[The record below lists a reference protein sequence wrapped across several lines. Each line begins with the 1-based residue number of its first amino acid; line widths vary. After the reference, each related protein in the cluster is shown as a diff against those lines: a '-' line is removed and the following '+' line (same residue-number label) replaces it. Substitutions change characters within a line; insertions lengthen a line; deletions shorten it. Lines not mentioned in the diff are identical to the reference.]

1 MKTLIFDFET
11 GGLDFKKFSPLSI
24 AAVVS
29 NIDTGEILEEF
40 STLIKL
46 PEYSVEQEAL
56 DKNGL
61 TVAEC
66 QANGIEPEK
75 IADKLLDLW
84 VNHGCFLIGGQNVHF
99 DIGYAAHWLY
109 KIEPHK
115 FSKLFTYRYL
125 DTYPLIQLCLGNEK
139 SPSGSSL
146 KQAIQFFGID
156 MSDVKGGFHEALYDV
171 IATARLLHKFR
182 QILGAKV

>member
-11 GGLDFKKFSPLSI
+11 GGLDFKRHSPLSI
-24 AAVVS
+24 GAVVT
-29 NIDTGEILEEF
+29 NVDTGEILEQF
-40 STLIKL
+40 SSLIKL
-46 PEYSVEQEAL
+46 PEYNVEQEAL

-66 QANGIEPEK
+66 QANGLEPEK
-75 IADKLLDLW
+75 IGDKLLDLW
-84 VNHGCFLIGGQNVHF
+84 VNHGCFLIGGQNIHF
-99 DIGYAAHWLY
+99 DIAFASHWLY
-109 KIEPHK
+109 KIEPHR
-115 FSKLFTYRYL
+115 FSTLFTYRYL
-125 DTYPLIQLCLGNEK
+125 DTYPLIQLTLGNQK

-156 MSDVKGGFHEALYDV
+156 MSDVKGGFHEALFDV

-182 QILGAKV
+182 KLLEIKV